1 MQTTVR
7 TTLRIRKD
15 LLDQFRVLALK
26 NETSLQEVIN
36 HTLTFGLG
44 HISDLNSHKKA
55 MEEIDRFRKSLKGRK
70 INIQKI
76 LEESKKDQK

>member
-7 TTLRIRKD
+7 TTLRIRKN

-26 NETSLQEVIN
+26 
-36 HTLTFGLG
+36 
-44 HISDLNSHKKA
+44 